1 MSHQGVI
8 NMRIAM
14 TLAAAMLALA
24 TSVPSASAQR
34 SGGGT
39 IGCDPG
45 APTFGVQATNC
56 RIFFQESLYGPA
68 ANPYAAPW
76 GPGYAAAPIVRHRT
90 VVHRQKARSHRKSVV
105 SDSTSR

>member
-1 MSHQGVI
+1 
-8 NMRIAM
+8 MRIAM

-24 TSVPSASAQR
+24 TSTHSASAQI
-34 SGGGT
+34 SSGGT

-45 APTFGVQATNC
+45 LPTHQVSATNC

-76 GPGYAAAPIVRHRT
+76 GPGYGAAPVVRHRT
-90 VVHRQKARSHRKSVV
+90 SVHRTKARSTRKSGV
-105 SDSTSR
+105 SDGASR